1 MGRWEEE
8 KGKSPE
14 ARNKLDWHTQQ
25 KINNKEIVTQKKKVL
40 GEEPY
45 QGVLWQPQMYISKH
59 SHLYSART
67 YGQIDMATKLY
78 W

>member
-14 ARNKLDWHTQQ
+14 ARSQKQARLAHTAENKQQ
-25 KINNKEIVTQKKKVL
+25 GDCDSKKKKVL

-45 QGVLWQPQMYISKH
+45 QGVL
-59 SHLYSART
+59 
-67 YGQIDMATKLY
+67 
-78 W
+78 